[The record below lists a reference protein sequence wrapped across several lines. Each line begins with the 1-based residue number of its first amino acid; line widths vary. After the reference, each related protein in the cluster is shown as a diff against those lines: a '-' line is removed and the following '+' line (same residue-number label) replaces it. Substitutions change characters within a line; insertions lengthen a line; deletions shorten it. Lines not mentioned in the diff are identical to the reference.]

1 MPYHTVIDEE
11 AAGMNKDRDKQ
22 GKREEQPKPYEP
34 YDDTLYN
41 EEFASEAGAYTP
53 MVTRPLV
60 NPEEERP
67 WEHRETRSADEGQ
80 AEARNSSALGWTAII
95 AAFVSLFVW
104 PYVLGPAA
112 AVLGF
117 VAYFQ
122 GSRTLGVWSI
132 VLGVLSMLSYWVL
145 VPLYT

>member
-1 MPYHTVIDEE
+1 MNEE
-11 AAGMNKDRDKQ
+11 
-22 GKREEQPKPYEP
+22 REIREKSGIRETQPKS

-67 WEHRETRSADEGQ
+67 WDQREFRTADEQNQTKTRSVG
-80 AEARNSSALGWTAII
+80 ALGWTAII
-95 AAFVSLFVW
+95 AAFISLFVW

-122 GSRTLGVWSI
+122 GSRTLGIWSI
-132 VLGVLSMLSYWVL
+132 VLGALSMLSYWVL